1 MEHSLSGSIP
11 RAARNG
17 LQVCK
22 GICYDAFG
30 KEEQMELLVFLS
42 VTGIIAAG
50 IGVWGLIQL
59 RNEDGCNAG

>member
-1 MEHSLSGSIP
+1 MGK
-11 RAARNG
+11 NG
-17 LQVCK
+17 LKACK
-22 GICYDAFG
+22 GIGFDAFG

-59 RNEDGCNAG
+59 RNEDGCNSG